1 VTFVRCDA
9 NLPAGAAPAFKIDE
23 RTHAAHRHPRGH
35 SPARL
40 PPGCLPGKALLLHV
54 AEQQTRGE
62 KEQRGERGGQERERS
77 HFEYPRI
84 SCGPTLLPSAL
95 GRLFLIEGA
104 SVIADIPLRQLA
116 SRDDAPKP
124 RLLTVFS

>member
-1 VTFVRCDA
+1 AAPASIDRVVEPERKLDFARTHREMARLIELAKTGVEVRQRVVVAADAAPGAPHTPIVTFVRCDA

-62 KEQRGERGGQERERS
+62 KEQ
-77 HFEYPRI
+77 
-84 SCGPTLLPSAL
+84 
-95 GRLFLIEGA
+95 
-104 SVIADIPLRQLA
+104 
-116 SRDDAPKP
+116 
-124 RLLTVFS
+124 